1 MDRRAWWATAHGVS
15 RARHDYMSE
24 YARTPLLT
32 GTFRKGFGCSL
43 VCCHVQIWEEAP
55 PPEEL
60 ALPTP
65 SPRLVRNTRSPGIG
79 PRAAVGTEWV
89 MTR

>member
-24 YARTPLLT
+24 HARTPLLT
-32 GTFRKGFGCSL
+32 GTFQKGFGCSL